1 MAVAYCN
8 GFTLMNNVHIRGS
21 MWHIEGQ
28 TEIELHFC
36 VCRPNRKYACNCDR
50 NLQIYG
56 ASIKNQA
63 EGTGL
68 FTSTVHAE
76 KLKEFCSYY
85 QSVSV
90 LKAVIEGSY
99 EI

>member
-1 MAVAYCN
+1 MHYGCR
-8 GFTLMNNVHIRGS
+8 LLQRLHINEQCS
-21 MWHIEGQ
+21 HTWHIEGQ
-28 TEIELHFC
+28 TEIDFHFC

-50 NLQIYG
+50 NLQIYR
-56 ASIKNQA
+56 ASLKNQA